1 MQVDQTKNKTKQN
14 KKQNILHREFV
25 LRGDIQ
31 SHTDS

>member
-1 MQVDQTKNKTKQN
+1 MQVDQTKNKTKQ